1 MKTLIDIAEELKA
14 MSTDLVAVAAEIKT
28 VKCNDEEDTCDR
40 RDKLNLFDI
49 IWGEQP
55 ALLRHAIESIKDG
68 DATTLEEWLTLLS
81 NEKEHHTWLEAYW
94 ATEAQKRDI
103 YDSAKFYVNLLY
115 DEKC

>member
-28 VKCNDEEDTCDR
+28 VKCNDEEDAYDR
-40 RDKLNLFDI
+40 RDKLNIFDN
-49 IWGEQP
+49 IWRVQP

-68 DATTLEEWLTLLS
+68 DATLEEWLTLLS
-81 NEKEHHTWLEAYW
+81 NEKEHSTLLEAYC